1 MVAAPVPAAR
11 AADAPPCRTLYV
23 RNLPEKLPAAKL
35 RELLH
40 AAASPHG
47 AVVWVAA
54 AKTLTLRGQAFLTFA
69 DLAGAT
75 AAMRALHGAQFLGRP
90 LAVGYARSVS
100 DRAAADPG
108 RAKAVRRESKAERA
122 AAREKAAGEA
132 TAAAE
137 AQAAAAVVAD
147 GKSGGGGGGDRDASM
162 ADAAGGG
169 AVQAGPGLPNKI
181 LFAERLP
188 EAATAAGAAVLSDL
202 FARFAGFVEVR
213 AVPGR
218 RDIAFVE
225 FEAEAQAAIALSGMD
240 GHVLGEE
247 AAGMALSYAK
257 K

>member
-1 MVAAPVPAAR
+1 
-11 AADAPPCRTLYV
+11 
-23 RNLPEKLPAAKL
+23 
-35 RELLH
+35 
-40 AAASPHG
+40 
-47 AVVWVAA
+47 
-54 AKTLTLRGQAFLTFA
+54 
-69 DLAGAT
+69 
-75 AAMRALHGAQFLGRP
+75 MR
-90 LAVGYARSVS
+90 
-100 DRAAADPG
+100 
-108 RAKAVRRESKAERA
+108 
-122 AAREKAAGEA
+122 
-132 TAAAE
+132 
-137 AQAAAAVVAD
+137 QAAA
-147 GKSGGGGGGDRDASM
+147 
-162 ADAAGGG
+162 
-169 AVQAGPGLPNKI
+169 GLPNKI